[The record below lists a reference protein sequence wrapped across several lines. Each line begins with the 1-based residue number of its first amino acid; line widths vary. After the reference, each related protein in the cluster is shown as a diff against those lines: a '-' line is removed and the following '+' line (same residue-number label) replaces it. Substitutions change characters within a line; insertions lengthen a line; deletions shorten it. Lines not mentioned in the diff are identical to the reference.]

1 MLMSRYFC
9 LLAAAVAMLLASRAE
24 AAIRITEWMYSG
36 DDGEFIEFTNTGDAA
51 VDLTGWSFSDSAR
64 IPGAVA
70 LGSLGTI
77 AAGESFLVTEP
88 AAALFR
94 TAWSLPAS
102 VKVLGGNSA
111 NLGRGDE
118 INIYDATSA
127 LVDRLTYNDQTIA
140 GSIRT
145 QNASGNPKTLAALG
159 TNNAVQ
165 WQLAV
170 AGDAFGSYAGAAGTL
185 GNPGSFTLVPEPATW
200 GLAALAGAA
209 IALRGRRT
217 K

>member
-1 MLMSRYFC
+1 MSRYLC
-9 LLAAAVAMLLASRAE
+9 LCAATAAMLLAGRADG
-24 AAIRITEWMYSG
+24 AIRITEWMYSG
-36 DDGEFIEFTNTGDAA
+36 DDGEFIEFTNTGAA
-51 VDLTGWSFSDSAR
+51 PVDLAGWSFSDSAR
-64 IPGAVA
+64 TPGAVA

-77 AAGESFLVTEP
+77 AAGESFLLTEP
-88 AAALFR
+88 TAALFR
-94 TAWSLPAS
+94 TAWNLPAN
-102 VKVLGGNSA
+102 VKVLGGNTA

-118 INIYDATSA
+118 INIYDASNA

-159 TNNAVQ
+159 ANDVLQ

-170 AGDAFGSYAGAAGTL
+170 AGDAFGSYAGAAGNL
-185 GNPGSFTLVPEPATW
+185 GNPGSFALVPEPATW
-200 GLAALAGAA
+200 GLAGLAGLAM
-209 IALRGRRT
+209 ALFGRRA

>member
-1 MLMSRYFC
+1 MSWSMRVWAV
-9 LLAAAVAMLLASRAE
+9 AAAMLLAGRAD

-36 DDGEFIEFTNTGDAA
+36 DDGEFIEFTNTGAA
-51 VDLTGWSFSDSAR
+51 PVDLTGWSFSDSAR
-64 IPGAVA
+64 VPGAVSLSA
-70 LGSLGTI
+70 LGTI
-77 AAGESFLVTEP
+77 AAGESFLLTEP
-88 AAALFR
+88 TAALFR
-94 TAWSLPAS
+94 TAWNLPGT

-118 INIYDATSA
+118 MNIYNAANA

-159 TNNAVQ
+159 TNNVLQ

-170 AGDAFGSYAGAAGTL
+170 AGDAFGSYAGFAGNL

-209 IALRGRRT
+209 IALRGRRA